1 MIVKEKI
8 KGKLYIKVYINM
20 TYIELYFLIYKNESE
35 NENRKKTKNKK
46 QWSLYFIKAFCC
58 LACHSYLFVVG
69 ISSKENICARKLRPT
84 HLIRTTSVALQIFLV
99 HLSKTTLLKS
109 KETWEGLP
117 FNIVSGVISQDNFNF
132 HIFIFIIMTAYGCI
146 RFYSKW

>member
-1 MIVKEKI
+1 MICRI
-8 KGKLYIKVYINM
+8 LNYIFRYIKMKVKM
-20 TYIELYFLIYKNESE
+20 KIE
-35 NENRKKTKNKK
+35 KKTKKRK
-46 QWSLYFIKAFCC
+46 QWSLYFTKAFCC

-69 ISSKENICARKLRPT
+69 ISCKENICARKLRPT
-84 HLIRTTSVALQIFLV
+84 HLIRTTSVALHIFLV

-117 FNIVSGVISQDNFNF
+117 FNVVSGVISQDNFNF